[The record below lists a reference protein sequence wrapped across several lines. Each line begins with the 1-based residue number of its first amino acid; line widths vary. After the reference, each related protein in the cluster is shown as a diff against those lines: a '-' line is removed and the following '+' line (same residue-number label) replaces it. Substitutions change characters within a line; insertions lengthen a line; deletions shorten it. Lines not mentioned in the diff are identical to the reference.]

1 MAESQDKRQI
11 STISTLPAEIRTT
24 ILEYVFSN
32 TSNNSTSLIK
42 TSSGNICMHETYK
55 PSLKLSPLLVC
66 RTWYQDASLLAFNHT
81 PFLISNPFHDIPR
94 TISTTLHT
102 KQISSIRSL
111 AFVADKRHF
120 RKLSEWNN
128 HPFGIPS
135 LNLSTLTIILQRSS
149 SWHYMFD
156 YTSDIVHLL
165 RVLQNVKRLVFVKN
179 NAMVK
184 GSFRSWF
191 NRLVGLILKIDH
203 AERYDRIP
211 PNLEKTWWRWEFDGV
226 GERFWLEAGEP
237 KEVVD
242 EETYMRGILPLMEGL
257 RDSVELE
264 EVNPDVRATR
274 MYY

>member
-1 MAESQDKRQI
+1 MADSQDKRKT
-11 STISTLPAEIRTT
+11 STFSTLPAEIRTT
-24 ILEYVFSN
+24 ILEYVFIDTSN
-32 TSNNSTSLIK
+32 TSPLTK
-42 TSSGNICMHETYK
+42 TSSGNICMNETYK
-55 PSLKLSPLLVC
+55 SSQNLLPLLVC

-81 PFLISNPFHDIPR
+81 PFLVSNPFCDIPSR
-94 TISTTLHT
+94 LTTLLHT
-102 KQISSIRSL
+102 KQISAIRSL

-120 RKLSEWNN
+120 RKLSEWND
-128 HPFGIPS
+128 HPFGIQS
-135 LNLSTLTIILQRSS
+135 LRLETLTIILQRSS

-165 RVLQNVKRLVFVKN
+165 RILQNVKRLVFVKN

-203 AERYDRIP
+203 AERYDRVV

-226 GERFWLEAGEP
+226 GERFWLEAEQP
-237 KEVVD
+237 KEMVD
-242 EETYMRGILPLMEGL
+242 EESYMRGILPLMEGL
-257 RDSVELE
+257 RVSVELE